1 MKNKQTGRDA
11 GGAKRDPLFSF
22 RYLIYDIMI
31 LTAAIPG
38 MLWFRPRRI
47 FAGGKKPDLSGGLLI
62 IANHI
67 GFFDPVYLMMLF
79 PGRRIRF
86 VCRKEFWATKHSAF
100 WFRSFLTIPIDRD
113 NFGMESFR
121 EITERL
127 KAGSAV
133 ALFPEGHIDTE
144 GDPIGSFKSG
154 MVLMALRSGAPVLP
168 VLLTKRKNIFERLTA
183 VIGDPVELDTGGALP
198 PLSKVTEL
206 SEMLKDEERSLAG
219 FLPEKLKN
227 RL

>member
-1 MKNKQTGRDA
+1 
-11 GGAKRDPLFSF
+11 
-22 RYLIYDIMI
+22 
-31 LTAAIPG
+31 
-38 MLWFRPRRI
+38 
-47 FAGGKKPDLSGGLLI
+47 
-62 IANHI
+62 
-67 GFFDPVYLMMLF
+67 
-79 PGRRIRF
+79 
-86 VCRKEFWATKHSAF
+86 
-100 WFRSFLTIPIDRD
+100 
-113 NFGMESFR
+113 MESFR

-183 VIGDPVELDTGGALP
+183 VIGAPVELDTGGALP